1 MIHHTESFPPVGVAC
16 VNLFSL
22 HLVIEVNSLSLF
34 YVATSCLSPL
44 GGTHLKVPF
53 EGRGRLGAF
62 PRKEL
67 VRYCGTHLLLLLG
80 SHSYLVPSVY
90 RQVFRYCVS
99 LLSLLSSN
107 GISTERVIITL
118 VWADGHMTIK
128 LNRLPWRVLL
138 FDPRLVW

>member
-22 HLVIEVNSLSLF
+22 FLVTEVNSLSFFLCRHFLF
-34 YVATSCLSPL
+34 SPL
-44 GGTHLKVPF
+44 GGTHLKAPF

-90 RQVFRYCVS
+90 RHVFRYCVS

-118 VWADGHMTIK
+118 VWADVNMTIR